1 MATDPFPKFKE
12 GISEEGTA
20 HTDVQPAKE
29 MEISAAATL
38 SEISKDY
45 ALFTPAIF
53 NLFIAGANDPVQHYV
68 AESSGEAG
76 PVAIFKL
83 RFDRPI
89 FSGLVSDAGNGEWNH
104 WLYAIER
111 ANWPAFFNYLG
122 GIAVTDRQR
131 KLFARLRPRAV
142 SIVDPYWLAKQ
153 TSLDATVP
161 LVPVTVWCLDTNRGC
176 VWIAGPNDHADIN
189 GVGPIGP
196 FHPLPAFATNDVA
209 YPGDA
214 ASYPAAG
221 KASDI
226 EQLPSVVR
234 SKRVFPETVTFA
246 EAIFS
251 NADKPYEKK

>member
-1 MATDPFPKFKE
+1 MASDPFPKFKE
-12 GISEEGTA
+12 GVSEEGTA

-38 SEISKDY
+38 AEISKDY

-53 NLFIAGANDPVQHYV
+53 HLFIAGANDPVQHYV
-68 AESSGEAG
+68 AESSGEG
-76 PVAIFKL
+76 GTITIFKL

-89 FSGLVSDAGNGEWNH
+89 FSGLVSDTGNGEWNH
-104 WLYAIER
+104 WLYAVER
-111 ANWPAFFNYLG
+111 SRWPGLFNYLG

-153 TSLDATVP
+153 TSFDSTVP

-176 VWIAGPNDHADIN
+176 VWIEGPNDYVDFD
-189 GVGPIGP
+189 GLRPIGP
-196 FHPLPAFATNDVA
+196 FNPLPAFAVNDVA
-209 YPGDA
+209 RPGDA
-214 ASYPAAG
+214 GEHPATGQAG
-221 KASDI
+221 DI
-226 EQLPSVVR
+226 ELLPRVVR
-234 SKRVFPETVTFA
+234 SKRVFPETVRFA

-251 NADKPYEKK
+251 DAEKPYDKK